1 MWLPK
6 VYYSEILLSGKHF
19 EKKKKNGLD
28 FGNEIQP
35 FSFIFVLTKK
45 IKNDGQKYTFY
56 RTADVWSANKYDRQ
70 AKMLAE
76 KST

>member
-1 MWLPK
+1 MIYPHDSTQTLNL
-6 VYYSEILLSGKHF
+6 LLSGKHF

-45 IKNDGQKYTFY
+45 
-56 RTADVWSANKYDRQ
+56 
-70 AKMLAE
+70 
-76 KST
+76 